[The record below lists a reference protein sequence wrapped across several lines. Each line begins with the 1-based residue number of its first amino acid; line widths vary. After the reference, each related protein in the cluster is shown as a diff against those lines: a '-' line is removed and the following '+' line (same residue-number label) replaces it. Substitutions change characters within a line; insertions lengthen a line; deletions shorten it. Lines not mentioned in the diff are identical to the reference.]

1 MQNFIFGKSDAMKLA
16 MEKLEKVIPTRMT
29 ILFEGETGVGKT
41 ELARYVHERSNQSH
55 GPFMDMDVGAIP
67 ANLVESELFGH
78 EKGAFTGAEKTHIGL
93 IEQADGGTL
102 FLDEIHN
109 LSFDV
114 QNKYLKFLDH
124 GTFRRV
130 GGQKELRSC
139 FRLIVAA
146 NENLEQR
153 MVAGSFRRDLYFRL
167 KQAIVVIP
175 PLRERREDILLLAEH
190 YLQIYCAEFSKN
202 VQLAEAAK
210 ALLLS
215 YTWPGNIRELMNAL
229 REVVLHCNNSAL
241 LPEDFQLDLRCEALL
256 HEGKRNGLSLE
267 ELERRYVEVVL
278 ESANGN
284 VMQACKI
291 LGIDRSTLYR
301 KIKSN
306 GT

>member
-1 MQNFIFGKSDAMKLA
+1 MQNFIFGQSNAMKLA

-29 ILFEGETGVGKT
+29 ILLEGETGVGKT

-67 ANLVESELFGH
+67 GNLIESELFGH

-109 LSFDV
+109 LSFEV
-114 QNKYLKFLDH
+114 QTKYLKFLDH

-130 GGQKELRSC
+130 GGQKEWRSC
-139 FRLIVAA
+139 FRLIVAT

-153 MVAGSFRRDLYFRL
+153 MAAGSFRRDLYFRL
-167 KQAIVVIP
+167 KQATIVIP

-190 YLQIYCAEFSKN
+190 YLKIYGEEFSKN
-202 VQLAEAAK
+202 VLLSEAAK
-210 ALLLS
+210 GLLLS
-215 YTWPGNIRELMNAL
+215 YPWPGNIRELMNVL
-229 REVVLHCNNSAL
+229 REAALHCKNGVL
-241 LPEDFQLDLRCEALL
+241 QPEDFELDMWCEAIFEDGKNNSLRL
-256 HEGKRNGLSLE
+256 KEVEGRYIAAALE
-267 ELERRYVEVVL
+267 
-278 ESANGN
+278 ATNGN
-284 VMQACKI
+284 IMQACKI

-301 KIKSN
+301 KLKN
-306 GT
+306 KGE

>member
-16 MEKLEKVIPTRMT
+16 MERLEKVIPTQMT
-29 ILFEGETGVGKT
+29 VLFEGETGVGKT
-41 ELARYVHERSNQSH
+41 DLARYVHERSNQRH

-78 EKGAFTGAEKTHIGL
+78 EKGAFTGAEKTPIGL

-109 LSFDV
+109 LSYEV
-114 QNKYLKFLDH
+114 QTKYLKFLDH

-139 FRLIVAA
+139 FRLIVAT

-153 MVAGSFRRDLYFRL
+153 LAAGSFRRDLYFRL
-167 KQAIVVIP
+167 KQATVVIP

-190 YLQIYCAEFSKN
+190 YLQIYGAEFCKN
-202 VQLAEAAK
+202 VALSEAAK

-215 YTWPGNIRELMNAL
+215 YPWPGNIRELMNVLQEA
-229 REVVLHCNNSAL
+229 VLHCNNGVL
-241 LPEDFQLDLRCEALL
+241 QPEDFALKMRRNAL
-256 HEGKRNGLSLE
+256 VVTEKKNGLSLE
-267 ELERRYVEVVL
+267 EIERQYIEIVL
-278 ESANGN
+278 ASTNGN

-291 LGIDRSTLYR
+291 LRIDRSTLYR
-301 KIKSN
+301 KIKNN
-306 GT
+306 GM